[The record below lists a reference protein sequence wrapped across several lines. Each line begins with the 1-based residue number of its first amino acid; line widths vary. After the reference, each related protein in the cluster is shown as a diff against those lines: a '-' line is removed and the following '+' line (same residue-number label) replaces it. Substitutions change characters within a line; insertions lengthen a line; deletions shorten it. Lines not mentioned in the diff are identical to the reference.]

1 MPSKPHFCGL
11 DLSLTASG
19 LIIIDCDGVIKE
31 RKVISFPKLKGPE
44 RLNAICNEIR
54 MTIGYYD
61 IQLACIEGYA
71 MRALGKTYNI
81 GELGG
86 VVRLL
91 LWRLKIPYLEPP
103 PQRVKKFATGKGG
116 GEGGSKD
123 QVTMFVYKHWDF
135 QAVDNNEADAFVLAQ
150 ISRGISGFGEW
161 NAYQKEVIKEMI
173 NPTVKVKKA
182 KKGEI

>member
-1 MPSKPHFCGL
+1 MPESNFCGL

-19 LIIIDCDGVIKE
+19 IIVLNKNGEIKE

-44 RLNAICNEIR
+44 RLNAIVNAIR
-54 MTIGYYD
+54 TITSGYN
-61 IQLACIEGYA
+61 IQLVCIEGYA

-86 VVRLL
+86 VVRLM
-91 LWRLKIPYLEPP
+91 LWRLHIPYLEPP

-123 QVTMFVYKHWDF
+123 QVTMFAYKHWDF

-150 ISRGISGFGEW
+150 MARGISGFGEW
-161 NAYQKEVIKEMI
+161 NAYQKEVIKEI
-173 NPTVKVKKA
+173 VNPTVKVKKA
-182 KKGEI
+182 NKGEE